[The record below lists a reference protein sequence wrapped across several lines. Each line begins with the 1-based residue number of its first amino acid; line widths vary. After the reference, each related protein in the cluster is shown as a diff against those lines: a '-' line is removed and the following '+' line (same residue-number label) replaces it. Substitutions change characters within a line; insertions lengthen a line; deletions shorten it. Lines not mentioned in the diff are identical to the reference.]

1 VVVVQI
7 EGAFMNGV
15 GYVMSEEVVEDEV
28 TGSNLTDSTWTYK
41 PPGMAELP
49 QVISYLIS
57 RGQQSKDI
65 EYALVKA
72 SPSAVPA
79 AINLYPL

>member
-1 VVVVQI
+1 MCCAVVVVQI

-49 QVISYLIS
+49 QVS
-57 RGQQSKDI
+57 RGQQSKDM
-65 EYALVKA
+65 EFALVKA
-72 SPSAVPA
+72 SPTAVTA
-79 AINLYPL
+79 ATNL